1 LAGQLVAFR
10 VSDTGETP
18 QIIDDAP
25 AKEHM
30 KPDQVLIFIDDERR
44 RIWIWK
50 GEKAPVRRKFIG
62 ARVAQRIRG
71 QRGLTYK
78 IITAEQG
85 QEDKYLLQLVSQP
98 PVKKRDDAAGD
109 AAPVPPAPPT
119 PRPTKR
125 EQPPQQPA
133 TPVVDTEE
141 SRRIRSEAARRPDY
155 TRVVVTAERTTPRIQ
170 VQVPHSP
177 KEIIEQVEQ
186 LKPVPGYRRE
196 LVLIGFDAFAVT
208 EDITYMLGKK
218 KVTRRLQ
225 RIDNLPEGTF
235 FAQGYTPRIVIK
247 DGQVLAIE
255 FLKRMEEKEYQQEGS
270 DTLRAQMK
278 KHLADLVRFFRIEVG
293 GQSS

>member
-1 LAGQLVAFR
+1 MAGQLVAFR

-78 IITAEQG
+78 IITTEQG

-98 PVKKRDDAAGD
+98 PIKKKDEAAED
-109 AAPVPPAPPT
+109 TTPVPPAP
-119 PRPTKR
+119 RPAPKRR
-125 EQPPQQPA
+125 EQPPPQPV

-155 TRVVVTAERTTPRIQ
+155 TQVVVTAERAAPRPQ

-186 LKPVPGYRRE
+186 LEPVPGYRRE

-235 FAQGYTPRIVIK
+235 FAQGYTPRVVIK

-255 FLKRMEEKEYQQEGS
+255 FLKRLEEQEYQHETT
-270 DTLRAQMK
+270 DTLRAEMK

>member
-1 LAGQLVAFR
+1 
-10 VSDTGETP
+10 
-18 QIIDDAP
+18 
-25 AKEHM
+25 M

-78 IITAEQG
+78 IITTEQG

-98 PVKKRDDAAGD
+98 PIKKKDEAAED
-109 AAPVPPAPPT
+109 TTPVPPAP
-119 PRPTKR
+119 RPAPKRR
-125 EQPPQQPA
+125 EQPPPQPV

-155 TRVVVTAERTTPRIQ
+155 TQVVVTAERAAPRPQ

-186 LKPVPGYRRE
+186 LEPVPGYRRE

-235 FAQGYTPRIVIK
+235 FAQGYTPRVVIK

-255 FLKRMEEKEYQQEGS
+255 FLKRLEEQEYQHETT
-270 DTLRAQMK
+270 DTLRAEMK